1 MIAGDRLDTIYH
13 IATPEGCAI
22 DLRVAGPV
30 ARARAW
36 FLDFLVR
43 FMIAGDRLDTIFH
56 ICAIVRV
63 AGPVARA
70 RAWFLDFLV
79 RS

>member
-43 FMIAGDRLDTIFH
+43 LRGVWPGADAGQTILWSR
-56 ICAIVRV
+56 CS
-63 AGPVARA
+63 P
-70 RAWFLDFLV
+70 
-79 RS
+79 